1 MQETWVQFWTL
12 LVRYLPWL
20 ASPGVW
26 PCKLCTVFSSIPVC
40 YTFFHPPDGQN
51 PVLCFG
57 CLYLLCVLMCCVCLL
72 KKRPLFHKTL
82 EVLGVILKQRLCK
95 IESDANPMQDSQ
107 YTSANGTLTA
117 AGRLHRLASLR
128 LSIKSNMFRATV
140 VLVVLACAS
149 AFVPTATRATVRSR

>member
-1 MQETWVQFWTL
+1 M
-12 LVRYLPWL
+12 
-20 ASPGVW
+20 
-26 PCKLCTVFSSIPVC
+26 
-40 YTFFHPPDGQN
+40 
-51 PVLCFG
+51 
-57 CLYLLCVLMCCVCLL
+57 LCVLVL
-72 KKRPLFHKTL
+72 KKRPLFLKTL